1 MPVLVYSEMT
11 SENVKPVFWVGSSR
25 SDLRAFP
32 EEVRTDVGFA
42 LWAVQRGLPPPRAK
56 PLKGIVSGAGVLE
69 LVERHDGDAY
79 RVVYTVRFKDAVY
92 VLHAFQ
98 KKSNRGIKTPK
109 HEVDVIRDR
118 LKAAEEH
125 YEGR

>member
-1 MPVLVYSEMT
+1 MSD
-11 SENVKPVFWVGSSR
+11 SKPLYWVGSAR

-32 EEVRTDVGFA
+32 DEVRTDVGFA
-42 LWAVQRGLPPPRAK
+42 LWVAQQGGRPAQAK
-56 PLKGIVSGAGVLE
+56 PLKGIVPGSGVLE

-98 KKSNRGIKTPK
+98 KKSKRGVQTPK
-109 HEVDVIRDR
+109 HDIALIRER
-118 LKAAEEH
+118 LKAAEAH
-125 YEGR
+125 YRER

>member
-1 MPVLVYSEMT
+1 MT
-11 SENVKPVFWVGSSR
+11 SENAKPVFWVGSSR

-42 LWAVQRGLPPPRAK
+42 LWSAQRGLRPPRAK
-56 PLKGIVSGAGVLE
+56 ALKGIVSGAGVLE

-98 KKSNRGIKTPK
+98 KKSKRGIKTPK
-109 HEVDVIRDR
+109 HEIDVIRER